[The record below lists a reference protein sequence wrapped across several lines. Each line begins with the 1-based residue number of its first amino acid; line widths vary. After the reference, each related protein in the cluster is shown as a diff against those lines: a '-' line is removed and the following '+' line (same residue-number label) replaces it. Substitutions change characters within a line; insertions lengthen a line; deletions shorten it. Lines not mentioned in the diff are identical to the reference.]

1 MTIIDRLNAEPVD
14 GWHYYQMAWLETM
27 DLRTQL
33 RQQGVVTYL
42 NLLVD
47 GISLE
52 GPSSNHWE
60 DQDKQLMKQLFDKLR
75 NYMWDTFC
83 VDYSRTTTNGFSEWI
98 WHVDNWD
105 INWRELK

>member
-1 MTIIDRLNAEPVD
+1 MTIIDRLNAEPID
-14 GWHYYQMAWLETM
+14 GWHYYQLAWLETM
-27 DLRTQL
+27 DLREQL
-33 RQQGVVTYL
+33 RKQGVTTYL
-42 NLLVD
+42 NLLID

-52 GPSSNHWE
+52 GPSSDHWK

-75 NYMWDTFC
+75 DFMWHTFS
-83 VDYSRTTTNGFSEWI
+83 VSYTRYTTSGISEWI